1 MVKLSAAVL
10 SGLLVASAGR
20 LLAPKDA
27 PVVLSA
33 IDSSAVDRMHKL
45 KAAREAEV
53 DEELAFHGV
62 VEAKTQ
68 AAPPAPPRA
77 PQRYEKTANEI
88 FDAFEAA
95 PAAANASEV
104 GALFQN
110 ATANATVKANATAK
124 ANVSDMEQ
132 IEKLQEGLKSIQK
145 VRSLFANTGAGPHV
159 DAEKFADGALSTEL
173 SKQDSKVWSSIED
186 MMAESMSAMSKM
198 KALKGNKAEQSK
210 VMESLENSLNN
221 KASVL
226 NSVTDVVSKKQ
237 REQDEEYLLGLL
249 IMHQKDWSMKQQLN
263 ATATFV
269 KDSPL
274 IKELYEHGDQSKSL
288 APQFAA
294 MLDKVAKSHSPKAA
308 AKLFL
313 QLASSLRQ

>member
-1 MVKLSAAVL
+1 MVKLRAAVL
-10 SGLLVASAGR
+10 SALCVASAGR
-20 LLAPKDA
+20 LLAPKDDQ
-27 PVVLSA
+27 VML
-33 IDSSAVDRMHKL
+33 SAVDRMQQL
-45 KAAREAEV
+45 RAQREADV
-53 DEELAFHGV
+53 DEEMAFRGV
-62 VEAKTQ
+62 M
-68 AAPPAPPRA
+68 
-77 PQRYEKTANEI
+77 
-88 FDAFEAA
+88 DA
-95 PAAANASEV
+95 PAAANSSKVKA
-104 GALFQN
+104 ALFQN
-110 ATANATVKANATAK
+110 ATAANATAANATVKANATAK
-124 ANVSDMEQ
+124 ANISDIDQ
-132 IEKLQEGLKSIQK
+132 IAKLQEGLKSIQK

-186 MMAESMSAMSKM
+186 MLSESMSAMSQM
-198 KALKGNKAEQSK
+198 KKLKDNKAAQQK
-210 VMESLENSLNN
+210 VMESLESKLNS

-226 NSVTDVVSKKQ
+226 NSMTAEVSKKQ

-249 IMHQKDWSMKQQLN
+249 MMHQKDWSMKQQLN

-274 IKELYEHGDQSKSL
+274 IKELYEHHDESKAL

>member
-1 MVKLSAAVL
+1 MVKLRAAVL
-10 SGLLVASAGR
+10 SALCVASAGR
-20 LLAPKDA
+20 LLAPKDDQ
-27 PVVLSA
+27 VML
-33 IDSSAVDRMHKL
+33 SAVDRMQQL
-45 KAAREAEV
+45 RAQREADV
-53 DEELAFHGV
+53 DEEMAFRGV
-62 VEAKTQ
+62 M
-68 AAPPAPPRA
+68 
-77 PQRYEKTANEI
+77 
-88 FDAFEAA
+88 DA
-95 PAAANASEV
+95 PAAANSSKVKA
-104 GALFQN
+104 ALFQN
-110 ATANATVKANATAK
+110 ATAANATAANATVKANATAK
-124 ANVSDMEQ
+124 ANISDIDQ
-132 IEKLQEGLKSIQK
+132 IAKLQEGLKSIQK

-186 MMAESMSAMSKM
+186 MLSESMSAMSQM
-198 KALKGNKAEQSK
+198 KKLKDNKAAQQK
-210 VMESLENSLNN
+210 VMESLESKLNS

-226 NSVTDVVSKKQ
+226 NSMTAEVSKKQ

-249 IMHQKDWSMKQQLN
+249 MMHQKDWSMKQQLN

-274 IKELYEHGDQSKSL
+274 IKELYEHHDETKSL

-308 AKLFL
+308 AKLLL